1 MVVLLTSACGS
12 HTSVPLLSDHL
23 STAAGARHPL
33 ALPTGRRQCRRRLAA
48 ASLRPRHGRH
58 CASPPRPG
66 GAPRAPPCGN
76 RRRQWAGSGGVGR
89 RAPRACLAGGRSST
103 AGTQGCRPCL
113 GPSWGRDQSSAAGRQ
128 GHCPAAPPRPCL
140 QGAWPEPARSAAGG
154 HGRRPAAPLGPTRGR
169 GRSSAWALPGGVA
182 GAPPPVGGGAAPPGP
197 CEEDEER
204 REPGGKGKE
213 KRKRKERKRKKKK
226 KKEKEERGER
236 LTGGTHMLT
245 SSKTTVKTS
254 KGVICTVLR
263 VEGGNMS
270 GFVVQGGILD
280 FFTSSGG

>member
-89 RAPRACLAGGRSST
+89 SAPRACLAGGRSSA
-103 AGTQGCRPCL
+103 AGTHGRRPRL
-113 GPSWGRDQSSAAGRQ
+113 GPSWGWVRSLAGRRPELRHREA
-128 GHCPAAPPRPCL
+128 GASPRRPTSALSAGGMAGACPVRHRGAWASPRRPPGPY
-140 QGAWPEPARSAAGG
+140 QGAWP
-154 HGRRPAAPLGPTRGR
+154 
-169 GRSSAWALPGGVA
+169 
-182 GAPPPVGGGAAPPGP
+182 
-197 CEEDEER
+197 
-204 REPGGKGKE
+204 
-213 KRKRKERKRKKKK
+213 
-226 KKEKEERGER
+226 
-236 LTGGTHMLT
+236 
-245 SSKTTVKTS
+245 
-254 KGVICTVLR
+254 
-263 VEGGNMS
+263 
-270 GFVVQGGILD
+270 
-280 FFTSSGG
+280 